1 MPEPVTCR
9 MMKPADAEQVSDLV
23 RSAFDEFIGP
33 DYSEQGVAEF
43 HRYADPEAFRARM
56 QGGSHFVMVAEVGGR
71 LAGITEIRDCNHVA
85 LLFVGKQFH
94 RRGIARALFDRALQQ
109 ARVTRPDVE
118 RVTMNSSRYG
128 VAAYEKLGFRQT
140 GPERSVNGIVFVPM
154 AMRLD
159 RPPG

>member
-1 MPEPVTCR
+1 MREPVTCR
-9 MMKPADAEQVSDLV
+9 MMKPADVEQVSDLV

-33 DYSEQGVAEF
+33 DYTEQGVAEF
-43 HRYADPEAFRARM
+43 HRYADPEAFRERVR
-56 QGGSHFVMVAEVGGR
+56 GGSHFVMVAEVGGR

-94 RRGIARALFDRALQQ
+94 RRGIAGALFDRALQQ

-159 RPPG
+159 RAPN

>member
-1 MPEPVTCR
+1 MPESITYR
-9 MMKPADAEQVSDLV
+9 MMEATDAEQVSDLA
-23 RSAFDEFIGP
+23 RSAFDEFIAP
-33 DYSEQGVAEF
+33 DYTEQGVAEF
-43 HRYADPEAFRARM
+43 HRYADPEAFRERVR
-56 QGGSHFVMVAEVGGR
+56 GGSHFVMVAEVGGR

-109 ARVTRPDVE
+109 ARVTRPGVE

-159 RPPG
+159 RAPG